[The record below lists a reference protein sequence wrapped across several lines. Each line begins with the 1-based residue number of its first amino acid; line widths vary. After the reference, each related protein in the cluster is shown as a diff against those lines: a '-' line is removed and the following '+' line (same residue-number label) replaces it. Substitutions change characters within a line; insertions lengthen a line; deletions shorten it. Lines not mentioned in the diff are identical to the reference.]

1 MAKMNK
7 SRRPRRIRRGVPAA
21 ALLGASILAGAV
33 FFSFSA
39 QSAVP
44 APEARAR
51 LRQENDIV
59 HLPTPS
65 RPIAKGEKLSEVKFI
80 ETAWPRKH
88 LSSEYLRELAQYPH
102 AVALTPLPPH
112 LPVPLSA
119 LAKESQDSNVVI
131 EEIPA
136 GMRAITVKVD
146 VESAVEGW
154 ARSGSYVDVILL
166 RNDREEGA
174 GMLAKV
180 IAENV
185 RILSAGRSTLPLSG
199 ETSAP
204 QAPGTVT
211 LLVSQQEA
219 LTIKTASSIGKL
231 TFSLRGVGDQTRTVA
246 RTLRQQELI
255 AQAKDY
261 IPKTPIYRGRAK
273 GPDGKTY
280 VLGEDLR
287 WVRSFDGAIAVQKPS
302 TEGGAE

>member
-1 MAKMNK
+1 MSGNGKA
-7 SRRPRRIRRGVPAA
+7 RRPRRIRRSVPAA
-21 ALLGASILAGAV
+21 LLLGVSLLFAAIFL
-33 FFSFSA
+33 SFSA
-39 QSAVP
+39 QSAVSTP
-44 APEARAR
+44 DARAR
-51 LRQENDIV
+51 LRQESDV
-59 HLPTPS
+59 VYLPTPS
-65 RPIAKGEKLSEVKFI
+65 RPVAKGDKLSDVEFI
-80 ETAWPRKH
+80 QTAWPQKH
-88 LSSEYLRELAQYPH
+88 LSSEYLRDREQH
-102 AVALTPLPPH
+102 RHSVALTSLPPH

-119 LAKESQDSNVVI
+119 LSVSNQDSNVVI

-154 ARSGSYVDVILL
+154 ARSGSFVDVILI
-166 RNDREEGA
+166 RKASTDTT

-185 RILSAGRSTLPLSG
+185 RILSAGRSTVPLSG

-231 TFSLRGVGDQTRTVA
+231 TFSLRGLGDQTRTVA
-246 RTLRQQELI
+246 RTLRQSELI
-255 AQAKDY
+255 AQSKDY
-261 IPKTPIYRGRAK
+261 IPKTPVYHGRAK
-273 GPDGKTY
+273 GPDGRTY

-287 WVRSFDGAIAVQKPS
+287 WVRSFDVS
-302 TEGGAE
+302 TPIQQASEKGEKE